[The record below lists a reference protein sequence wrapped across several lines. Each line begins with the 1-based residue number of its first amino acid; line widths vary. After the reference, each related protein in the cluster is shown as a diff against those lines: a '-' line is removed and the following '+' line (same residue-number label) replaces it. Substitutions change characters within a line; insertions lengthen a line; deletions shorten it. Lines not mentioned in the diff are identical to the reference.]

1 MLKAPGGLALGR
13 PLTTPHVLRRDSGA
27 GEGQLPETS
36 LYLEA
41 REVSWITHLET
52 DHLDDSVPPQLLGA
66 KEIRVVTTAAT
77 DIITINVTHP
87 ESLQ

>member
-1 MLKAPGGLALGR
+1 MLKAPGGPALGR
-13 PLTTPHVLRRDSGA
+13 PLTTPHVLRRESGA
-27 GEGQLPETS
+27 GQDQPPETS
-36 LYLEA
+36 LYVEA

-52 DHLDDSVPPQLLGA
+52 DHLDETVPPQLSGA
-66 KEIRVVTTAAT
+66 KEIRVVTTIAT